1 MYYLGIDTETGGL
14 KARYHSL
21 LTVGI
26 VVVDRALRIRKK
38 YELKV
43 KANKNRCIKA
53 ALKLNK
59 IDVVEHNKHAMSK
72 KDAVKFIQY
81 LCDEYGYKGRVKL
94 IGHNVPFD
102 RGFLNALFKSQRR
115 KFNSS
120 YAYIDTQQIWRGLI
134 AMNKVSIV
142 SSHLDDILDYL
153 KIGRKGRHS
162 ALIDIVNTLK
172 VLRAIK
178 KNTIYLFPR

>member
-1 MYYLGIDTETGGL
+1 MG
-14 KARYHSL
+14 
-21 LTVGI
+21 
-26 VVVDRALRIRKK
+26 
-38 YELKV
+38 ELKV
-43 KANKNRCIKA
+43 KANKNRCIKT

-59 IDVVEHNKHAMSK
+59 IDVIEHNKSAMSK

-81 LCDEYGYKGRVKL
+81 LCNEYGYKGKVKL

-102 RGFLNALFKSQRR
+102 RNFLNALFKSQRK

-134 AMNKVSIV
+134 AMGKVPIQSA
-142 SSHLDDILDYL
+142 HLDILDYL

-172 VLRAIK
+172 VLRVIK
-178 KNTIYLFPR
+178 KHTINFEGGN